1 MVQQPDLV
9 MEHFAQHNLEHEAAI
24 AREIKRHAEQR
35 FDPFDK
41 QIRWLAADFKCRR
54 TQVSSH
60 PRYDSLHPSVVA
72 AGKSEPIMDKPEP
85 ITDKSAPIKPGP
97 ITDKSAPIKPE
108 PITDKSA
115 PIKPE
120 PITDKYEPCIGKFA
134 DHCAQEA
141 VMPDTLI
148 WPAGVLNGAYA
159 MYDLD

>member
-1 MVQQPDLV
+1 

-85 ITDKSAPIKPGP
+85 ITDKSAPIKP
-97 ITDKSAPIKPE
+97 
-108 PITDKSA
+108 
-115 PIKPE
+115 E